1 MNTKQLISQ
10 IHEAAQQLG
19 ACDKFKGNETI
30 DELVELLYSPQGREF
45 CIGHEFPSLDT
56 LRKFKKLGVE
66 QYDIYIDAGTI
77 RLQERE
83 NLFLIGNTTA
93 SIICTQTKRHAVYLM
108 HGAFA
113 RIEAYNYAL
122 VHVEH
127 DTQSI
132 AKVELNNDAREI

>member
-1 MNTKQLISQ
+1 MNTEQLISQ
-10 IHEAAQQLG
+10 IHKAAQQLG
-19 ACDKFKGNETI
+19 ACDRFKGNETLE
-30 DELVELLYSPQGREF
+30 ELISLLYSPQGREF
-45 CIGHEFPSLDT
+45 CITHEFPTIDV
-56 LRKFKKLGVE
+56 LRKFKRLGVE
-66 QYDIYIDAGTI
+66 RYGIYIDAGAI
-77 RLQERE
+77 RVSGRE
-83 NLFLIGNTTA
+83 HVFLIGDTTA
-93 SIICTQTKRHAVYLM
+93 SITCHDTKRYQIYLM